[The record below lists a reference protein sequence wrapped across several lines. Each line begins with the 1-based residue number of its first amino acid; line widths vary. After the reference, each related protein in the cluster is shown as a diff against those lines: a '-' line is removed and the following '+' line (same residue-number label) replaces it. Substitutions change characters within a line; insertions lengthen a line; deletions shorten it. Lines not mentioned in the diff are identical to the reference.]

1 MKDSQIPVEDPIE
14 NPSSSGSDGAV
25 RSILKDIDA
34 IIRIKRQQRK
44 TDVEADITDAE
55 RQDVVAR
62 YKQLEEIKENRKGRF
77 LLEYDR
83 GLRTLVE
90 EVVP

>member
-1 MKDSQIPVEDPIE
+1 MNDSQVSIEDPLE
-14 NPSSSGSDGAV
+14 NPLNSGSDGAI

-44 TDVEADITDAE
+44 TNVEADITDAE

-77 LLEYDR
+77 LLEYDK

-90 EVVP
+90 EVVT

>member
-1 MKDSQIPVEDPIE
+1 MDDSQISID
-14 NPSSSGSDGAV
+14 NPSNSGSNGAV
-25 RSILKDIDA
+25 HSILKDIDA

-62 YKQLEEIKENRKGRF
+62 YKQLEEIKKARKGRF
-77 LLEYDR
+77 LLEYDE
-83 GLRTLVE
+83 GLRTLLE
-90 EVVP
+90 EVIA